1 MAKALKIFIVLL
13 LLLSAGALFLATS
26 LFGKREILKGRTQ
39 KLEKSAAE
47 LTASLSRA
55 DEPYIADLGVNLD
68 RNKLMD
74 LAGMDTELGK
84 LKTLAGERY
93 RELGTTYAD
102 LKKTNDELAERR
114 IELAQLRQDLE
125 RARQDIVKLN
135 ETITQRNAD
144 IAAQRE
150 QIENLDRDKA
160 NLQIQIDDLNT
171 QIAKNED
178 DLQDQR
184 DKILTLEQTIGDLES
199 QLGGPGVVR
208 VLPKGLHGR
217 VVVVNKQWN
226 FVILDIG
233 SKAGLVPNA
242 EMLVHRGDKLVGKV
256 FINGVTR
263 DLAIA
268 DIRSDWA
275 QMQIREGDFVA
286 VQ

>member
-26 LFGKREILKGRTQ
+26 LFGKREIIKSRTQ
-39 KLEKSAAE
+39 KLENASAE
-47 LTASLSRA
+47 LATILSRA
-55 DEPYIADLGVNLD
+55 DEPYISDLGVNLD
-68 RNKLMD
+68 RNRLM
-74 LAGMDTELGK
+74 APESMDAELGK

-125 RARQDIVKLN
+125 RARQQVVQLN
-135 ETITQRNAD
+135 ETISQRNAD

-150 QIENLDRDKA
+150 QIEALDRDKA
-160 NLQIQIDDLNT
+160 NLQIQIDDLNN

-184 DKILTLEQTIGDLES
+184 DKILTLEQTVGDLEA
-199 QLGGPGVVR
+199 QLGGPDVVR
-208 VLPKGLHGR
+208 ILPKGLHGR